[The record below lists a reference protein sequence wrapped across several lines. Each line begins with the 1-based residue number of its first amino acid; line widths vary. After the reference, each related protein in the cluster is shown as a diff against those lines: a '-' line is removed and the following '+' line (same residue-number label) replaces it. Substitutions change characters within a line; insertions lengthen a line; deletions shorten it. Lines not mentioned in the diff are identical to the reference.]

1 MSDFAQRRRQQFL
14 TPAFYAATQ
23 DFYGRLFAGL
33 TKELEESSLTAEDR
47 SLLWQN
53 LAGDGFEEFVLRYT
67 AGAPIEPLRA
77 ELEKVIEAHERW
89 QEALAAF
96 ERIPQIAPL
105 GLDRIA
111 EYQRCMQL
119 IGLCFLLHRRDLLP
133 RIAKLED
140 PGYAGT
146 DALYEDLLDY
156 ELPNR
161 LNIDKLYHGKPYT
174 PLVQAMY
181 RESDAE
187 SLADIKA
194 YCQAWYPAMKRVP
207 WHDGHLR
214 MTDTDG
220 DYFGYWAFE
229 AGAVAYLLE
238 LDDSSLDHMVYPKD
252 LVKFAR
258 EFEPQAG
265 SSTQQPSERLRG
277 DAGQPCPREGWWFTP
292 AKAGSRRH
300 FRLGEVMPAFTTD
313 YGATLWQWDEQQGG

>member
-1 MSDFAQRRRQQFL
+1 MSNFDERRRQQFITESFYTEL
-14 TPAFYAATQ
+14 HAFKGKALEDLHAELKEPALG
-23 DFYGRLFAGL
+23 D
-33 TKELEESSLTAEDR
+33 EDR
-47 SLLWQN
+47 SLLWQSICSYS
-53 LAGDGFEEFVLRYT
+53 FSRWVMQYT
-67 AGAPIEPLRA
+67 AGEPTEPLRT
-77 ELEKVIEAHERW
+77 ELEKVIAAHERW

-96 ERIPQIAPL
+96 EQIPQIAPL

-133 RIAKLED
+133 RIARLED
-140 PGYAGT
+140 PGYAGS

-161 LNIDKLYHGKPYT
+161 LNVDKLYHGQPYT

-187 SLADIKA
+187 SLADLKA
-194 YCQAWYPAMKRVP
+194 YCLAWYPAMKRVP
-207 WHDGHLR
+207 WHDSHLR
-214 MTDTDG
+214 ITDTDG

-229 AGAVAYLLE
+229 AGAVAYLLD
-238 LDDSSLDHMVYPKD
+238 LDDSSIDHMVYPKD

-265 SSTQQPSERLRG
+265 SPAQSQTERLRSEERQS
-277 DAGQPCPREGWWFTP
+277 D
-292 AKAGSRRH
+292 
-300 FRLGEVMPAFTTD
+300 
-313 YGATLWQWDEQQGG
+313 